1 MQSAMFPKQMRRLS
15 VPKSAIESQ
24 NKKQQE
30 EMDIFDIEIDYED
43 VDIQIPQE
51 ELEEVFGSIP
61 DFEEKE
67 EE

>member
-1 MQSAMFPKQMRRLS
+1 MFPKQMRRLS

-24 NKKQQE
+24 NKKQQK

-61 DFEEKE
+61 DFEEE
-67 EE
+67 EEE